1 VPVLCSPHILYTYLQ
16 GSEVARR
23 AAREALDDKT
33 INQYSPQSGSEE
45 LRREISSFYSRR
57 HGTTLDAASEI
68 VVTSSGQEALAAS
81 FLALLDPGAQFTCF
95 TSTHVQILT
104 PEALRARRR
113 GAYVRAFLSIPCGCN
128 PNGRRH
134 SSRGAADRYSV
145 CLLYYY
151 KSSTNVQMLTP
162 EVQCEWLAALL
173 ARCR

>member
-1 VPVLCSPHILYTYLQ
+1 MQ

-81 FLALLDPGAQFTCF
+81 FLALLDPGTQFTCF
-95 TSTHVQILT
+95 TRTNVQMLR

-113 GAYVRAFLSIPCGCN
+113 EVLMFEPFYPFLGGAIRMDC
-128 PNGRRH
+128 
-134 SSRGAADRYSV
+134 SR
-145 CLLYYY
+145 
-151 KSSTNVQMLTP
+151 MLTYAD
-162 EVQCEWLAALL
+162 VC
-173 ARCR
+173 